1 MGPVAWADSEA
12 DARIREER
20 RRTVGGAGEDGW
32 GCRGRGW
39 EGGEYEVG
47 WESVAGEGRGRPGVE
62 ERGRAD
68 SAWDPLPSGEAATGG
83 GVERKGAGMRE
94 KKGVC

>member
-1 MGPVAWADSEA
+1 M
-12 DARIREER
+12 REYAKSDEGQWEPL
-20 RRTVGGAGEDGW
+20 GGADEDGW

-47 WESVAGEGRGRPGVE
+47 WESVAGEGRGRPGGK

-83 GVERKGAGMRE
+83 GIERKGAGMRE

>member
-1 MGPVAWADSEA
+1 
-12 DARIREER
+12 
-20 RRTVGGAGEDGW
+20 
-32 GCRGRGW
+32 
-39 EGGEYEVG
+39 VG